1 MLEFLPFAHHLYLT
15 NQSLAWLERLQ
26 KNTGNVCLIF
36 ESPAPGSGRCTA
48 YPHRGLICRLF
59 GFSARMNKHA
69 QKEPVSCHTIK
80 TEQAN
85 SYSQMLDRVSQ
96 GEFVPIMS
104 HYYMRMHAIDSDLAR
119 NFYPINEAIR
129 KAIETVLHH
138 YAYRNEEA

>member
-1 MLEFLPFAHHLYLT
+1 
-15 NQSLAWLERLQ
+15 
-26 KNTGNVCLIF
+26 
-36 ESPAPGSGRCTA
+36 
-48 YPHRGLICRLF
+48 
-59 GFSARMNKHA
+59 MNKHA